1 MGGILTERGQICA
14 LGVNSYVLSPMLKN
28 RLSRLSNWAVVI
40 LSRPV
45 FESATAPVRLWYV
58 ARASAE
64 HAC

>member
-1 MGGILTERGQICA
+1 MYVFSA
-14 LGVNSYVLSPMLKN
+14 LGHVCAFFVNSKDVPPMLKN